1 MCMMAFGRRR
11 WNGRRRR
18 PASPVRRFED
28 NDADNGNIM
37 STTTDQKNS
46 IEEGANVTRGVN
58 VSVVE
63 RTLCTSEAQCPVC
76 YKTFKDR
83 NGSNAN
89 DNLKNH
95 IKSMR
100 SERNNVVRERSKKCV
115 LHDNLHSVTIAN
127 KWRRNDYGCP
137 GCKRSFVSFSDAI
150 AHFASSTDPAHLR
163 CKEQTPL
170 TSLHVSAKEGDVAW
184 VWQHLNNGTCPDIID
199 ACGFTPLMLASK
211 MGHAKVVELLLKG
224 VNFKHYEDPP
234 SGRGIVKR
242 NAIRNPNAQ
251 HATNGHAAIH
261 FAAENNH
268 SSVVKMLLNT
278 HDLFVAVNIEL
289 LSKGRTAA
297 ELARAS
303 GHFEIADMI
312 AQKAAPTQV
321 SQILDVI
328 TDGGVSGA
336 EHFDSMHDRLR
347 AISQELGIFETQ
359 CGRILGQEQ
368 SHAPLCSICYLTECT
383 TAFTPCF
390 HASFCQSCAEEIYN
404 NNNSSPSCPICRNA
418 VHGTQRIYM

>member
-1 MCMMAFGRRR
+1 MNMALGD

-18 PASPVRRFED
+18 SINTRDEVGNSPRSCND
-28 NDADNGNIM
+28 NDDDSV
-37 STTTDQKNS
+37 STNQKNS
-46 IEEGANVTRGVN
+46 TEEVANTTCVN
-58 VSVVE
+58 VSVKS
-63 RTLCTSEAQCPVC
+63 TSEAQCPVC
-76 YKTFKDR
+76 YKTFRSR
-83 NGSNAN
+83 NGSAN
-89 DNLKNH
+89 DNLKCH

-100 SERNNVVRERSKKCV
+100 SERNNERSKKCV
-115 LHDNLHSVTIAN
+115 LHDNLHRVTITTG
-127 KWRRNDYGCP
+127 RRNNYGCP

-234 SGRGIVKR
+234 SGRVIVKR

-404 NNNSSPSCPICRNA
+404 NNNNSSPSCPICRNA

>member
-1 MCMMAFGRRR
+1 MMAFGSRRR
-11 WNGRRRR
+11 WRRRSV
-18 PASPVRRFED
+18 SPVRRSD
-28 NDADNGNIM
+28 DADNGM
-37 STTTDQKNS
+37 STMDQKNS
-46 IEEGANVTRGVN
+46 IEEGANATRVN
-58 VSVVE
+58 VSVIKG
-63 RTLCTSEAQCPVC
+63 TLCTSEAQCPVC
-76 YKTFKDR
+76 YKTFRSKND
-83 NGSNAN
+83 SNAN

-100 SERNNVVRERSKKCV
+100 SERNNVVDRSKKCL

-137 GCKRSFVSFSDAI
+137 RCPGCKRSFASFSDAI

-170 TSLHVSAKEGDVAW
+170 TSLHCSAKVGDVAW

-234 SGRGIVKR
+234 SSRVIIKR

-251 HATNGHAAIH
+251 HANGHAAIH

-278 HDLFVAVNIEL
+278 HDLSAAVNIEL

-297 ELARAS
+297 EIARAC

-312 AQKAAPTQV
+312 AQKAAPIQV

-347 AISQELGIFETQ
+347 AISQELGVFETQ

-390 HASFCQSCAEEIYN
+390 HASFCDSFAEEIYN
-404 NNNSSPSCPICRNA
+404 SRSSPSCPICRNA